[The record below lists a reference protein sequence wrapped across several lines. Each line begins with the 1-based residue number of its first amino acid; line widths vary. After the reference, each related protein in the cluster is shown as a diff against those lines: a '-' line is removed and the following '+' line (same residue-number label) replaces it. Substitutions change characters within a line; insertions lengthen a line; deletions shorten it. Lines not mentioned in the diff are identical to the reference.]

1 MREFFATILAL
12 VIIVGTVWGV
22 FTLLALGVLK
32 VSSLGVHPG
41 LLYFLAGV
49 CFAATYKKT
58 GRWFAN
64 YCDTVWEKISSF
76 MVWK

>member
-12 VIIVGTVWGV
+12 VIIVGTVWGAFAV
-22 FTLLALGVLK
+22 LAWGVSFA
-32 VSSLGVHPG
+32 SSLGLPRG
-41 LLYFLAGV
+41 LLYFLAGI

-64 YCDTVWEKISSF
+64 YCDAVWEKISSF
-76 MVWK
+76 LVWK

>member
-12 VIIVGTVWGV
+12 AIIVGTVWAA
-22 FTLLALGVLK
+22 FALLAWGVSI
-32 VSSLGVHPG
+32 VSSFGIPPGV
-41 LLYFLAGV
+41 LYFLAGI
-49 CFAATYKKT
+49 CFATTYKKT

-76 MVWK
+76 LVWK